1 MWGRAASTLDP
12 MDITADPSRSPRPR
26 TADTTRR
33 EVVARYHRSDL
44 TQRAFCEHAGIPV
57 STLQWWLVKARRE
70 ATPVTFREVSLPD
83 AARPDRG
90 VDLAW
95 AVEIVTRTGVT
106 VRLREPLAPTVIRF
120 LLRSA
125 RC

>member
-1 MWGRAASTLDP
+1 MRMTLDP
-12 MDITADPSRSPRPR
+12 PRRARGR

-33 EVVARYHRSDL
+33 ELVARYHRSAL
-44 TQRAFCEHAGIPV
+44 TQRAFCDQAGIPL

-70 ATPVTFREVSLPD
+70 AARDAPVTFTEVTLPEE
-83 AARPDRG
+83 ARPDRG
-90 VDLAW
+90 GLAW

-106 VRLREPLAPTVIRF
+106 VRFREPLAPA
-120 LLRSA
+120 LLRFVLPRG